1 MTSIQAGPIP
11 TRFRSNS
18 VPMPKIEVTLHD
30 DNDKANG
37 ADGGDEDKTAN
48 GVGSSE
54 DVLITVVA
62 SEAAA
67 EAHKR
72 TKSLSMRHGHR
83 KKSIMGNLE
92 VSKLKNFKSFVESK
106 ILSKSDRSLAEN
118 ESGGG
123 GGGSRGD
130 DSIIEKASL
139 SDRRASRTSMQG
151 LEVRI
156 CIHTCTVAGFENHIL
171 ATKSFSHGKKCV
183 GKKSY
188 RYFFFFAD
196 LGLGLGCCHV
206 STQFELSICRPDF

>member
-37 ADGGDEDKTAN
+37 ADGGGDEDKTAN
-48 GVGSSE
+48 GGGSSE
-54 DVLITVVA
+54 DVLTTVAA
-62 SEAAA
+62 SETAA

-106 ILSKSDRSLAEN
+106 ILSKSDRSLAEEN
-118 ESGGG
+118 ESGGGG

-130 DSIIEKASL
+130 DSIIEKARL

-151 LEVRI
+151 LEVR
-156 CIHTCTVAGFENHIL
+156 T
-171 ATKSFSHGKKCV
+171 
-183 GKKSY
+183 
-188 RYFFFFAD
+188 
-196 LGLGLGCCHV
+196 
-206 STQFELSICRPDF
+206 